1 MRKSWKMVDRR
12 YQKKMTRYWAQE
24 EAKAHAIMDRVL
36 ESEWYDYWHTHLDWK
51 GRANR
56 HITDRIAVTAALLQL
71 FARAIS
77 AGRKGVQC
85 WVMLAPDT
93 GNSALYL
100 HSPNPQGTAWP
111 HPFDGT
117 CWDVES
123 PGWLAPL
130 LTSGLQ
136 LGSWGEG
143 GGQRW
148 MVRARSPANASGISE
163 AQA

>member
-1 MRKSWKMVDRR
+1 MVDRR

-24 EAKAHAIMDRVL
+24 QARAHAIIDRVL
-36 ESEWYDYWHTHLDWK
+36 ESEWYDYWHIHLDWK

-56 HITDRIAVTAALLQL
+56 HIADRIAVTAALLQL
-71 FARAIS
+71 FVRVIS
-77 AGRKGVQC
+77 AGRKDVQC

-93 GNSALYL
+93 GDSSLYL

-117 CWDVES
+117 CWDVE
-123 PGWLAPL
+123 PPEWLAPL
-130 LTSGLQ
+130 LASNLQ

-143 GGQRW
+143 DNQLW
-148 MVRARSPANASGISE
+148 MVRARSPGNTRGTPE